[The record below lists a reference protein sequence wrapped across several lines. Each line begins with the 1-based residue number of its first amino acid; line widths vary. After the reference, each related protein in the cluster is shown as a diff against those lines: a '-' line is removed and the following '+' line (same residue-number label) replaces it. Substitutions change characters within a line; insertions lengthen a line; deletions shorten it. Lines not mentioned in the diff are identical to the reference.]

1 MHNVLPRSRLDIPK
15 ECRHCSSRAGTVCMQ
30 PCPPVPLPIS
40 PPAGNFNRTTWR
52 RSDWRAERLLVGP
65 FGPQAVLQHR
75 LAAQSPPCHE
85 RCGEPARQ
93 VPPARLM
100 LARPPLQLQLPLPPL
115 PGGRR
120 AHTRQWP
127 LPLHKSLPPE
137 PPSLYLCVHWPRA
150 VLERLQQQQQ
160 QQHS

>member
-1 MHNVLPRSRLDIPK
+1 
-15 ECRHCSSRAGTVCMQ
+15 
-30 PCPPVPLPIS
+30 
-40 PPAGNFNRTTWR
+40 
-52 RSDWRAERLLVGP
+52 
-65 FGPQAVLQHR
+65 
-75 LAAQSPPCHE
+75 
-85 RCGEPARQ
+85 
-93 VPPARLM
+93 M
-100 LARPPLQLQLPLPPL
+100 LARPPLLLQLPLLPL

-160 QQHS
+160 QHS